1 PGLPAP
7 VQAHGPERGAR
18 SRAAHPER
26 RPAHRAAGP
35 GDHRGARDLGPGP
48 GGGRAAAHE
57 VRERDAREGG
67 HLLDPERGPGA
78 RDAPR
83 RLQRAHRALRGAR
96 PRAGAPRAHRGG
108 PRLPGRGLLLPRVAG
123 GLARRLGRRGSH
135 LRPDPRRR
143 RAHPVRGGR
152 ARAAGGDR
160 AVDRQSRHR
169 GPGAEDGRMNV
180 PVLELRGL
188 RKSYGRFAAV
198 KGLDLRVEAGEIFG
212 FLGPNGAGKTT
223 TIRMVAGVLRPS
235 EGQVLVGGTDLE
247 SEPETAKA
255 RIGYIPDRPYLYD
268 KLSGGEFLRFVA
280 GLWGQGGAEADER
293 AARLLELFDL
303 TAWRD
308 ELIESYS
315 HGMRQKLL
323 I

>member
-1 PGLPAP
+1 M
-7 VQAHGPERGAR
+7 
-18 SRAAHPER
+18 S
-26 RPAHRAAGP
+26 
-35 GDHRGARDLGPGP
+35 
-48 GGGRAAAHE
+48 
-57 VRERDAREGG
+57 
-67 HLLDPERGPGA
+67 
-78 RDAPR
+78 
-83 RLQRAHRALRGAR
+83 
-96 PRAGAPRAHRGG
+96 
-108 PRLPGRGLLLPRVAG
+108 
-123 GLARRLGRRGSH
+123 
-135 LRPDPRRR
+135 
-143 RAHPVRGGR
+143 
-152 ARAAGGDR
+152 
-160 AVDRQSRHR
+160 
-169 GPGAEDGRMNV
+169 V

-323 I
+323 ISSALIHGPELIVVDEPMVGLDPRSARLLKDLLRRFADDGGAVFLSTHTLEVAEALCDRIAIIQGGEIIASGTMEELRAQAKAGGAHLEEIFLRMTGDGGMADVISGLRKVV